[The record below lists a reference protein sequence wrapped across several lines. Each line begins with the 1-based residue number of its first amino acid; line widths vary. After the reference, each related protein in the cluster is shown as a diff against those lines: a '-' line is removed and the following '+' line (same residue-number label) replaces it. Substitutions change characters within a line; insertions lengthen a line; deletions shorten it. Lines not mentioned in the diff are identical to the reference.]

1 MSRIERIAD
10 YIEQIAQGNHTMDLY
25 REYEEDILSVEADE
39 LFLLLNDRID
49 QGESPIQILVYLDR
63 LMHVFAQSLKNFQ
76 YSITDNSFIDHM
88 IKENQT
94 LSDRLEKIK
103 ALLTQK
109 DYVNI
114 RTELLSRFEEL
125 LEFHVHYIK
134 KENILFP
141 LLEKKNEK
149 YAGVTIM
156 WTLHDQLRNTLRDI
170 ILTLKSVDFDQ
181 KAFIINVGRY
191 FFQAYGLIQKEELI
205 LYPVALKVLTQVEHD
220 QMLKESIDFG
230 FAFITPSIPETADV
244 EEVDIDD
251 MSQWIYQSET
261 GELTYE
267 QLTLFVN
274 ALPLDCTLID
284 EHNKVRYFTR
294 PKDRIF
300 PRSPAIIG
308 RDVRN
313 CHPADSVDVVNKI
326 IDAFRNNQRDV
337 ATFWIDMRGK
347 KLLIQY
353 FALRN
358 RNGEYKG
365 TLEVSQDITEIQ
377 KLEGQRRLLQ
387 WE

>member
-1 MSRIERIAD
+1 MKKIERIAQ

-39 LFLLLNDRID
+39 LFTLLNDRIVL
-49 QGESPIQILVYLDR
+49 GETPKQILVYLDR
-63 LMHVFAQSLKNFQ
+63 LMHVFAQSLNHNDCP
-76 YSITDNSFIDHM
+76 ITEDSFIDHM
-88 IKENQT
+88 NKENQA
-94 LSDRLEKIK
+94 LSQRLEKIK

-109 DYVNI
+109 DYLRI
-114 RTELLSRFEEL
+114 KKELLSRFEEL
-125 LEFHVHYIK
+125 LEFQVHYIK

-141 LLEKKNEK
+141 LLEKKDDK
-149 YAGVTIM
+149 YAGVSIM
-156 WTLHDQLRNTLRDI
+156 WTLHDQLRNTLKDI
-170 ILTLKSVDFDQ
+170 VILLKSVDFDQ
-181 KAFIINVGRY
+181 KAFIMNVGRY

-205 LYPVALKVLTQVEHD
+205 LYPVALNVLNQSEHD
-220 QMLKESIDFG
+220 QMRQESLELG
-230 FAFITPSIPETADV
+230 FAFIEPPTPEKTEKSEIC
-244 EEVDIDD
+244 IDD
-251 MSQWIYQSET
+251 VDSWVYRSET
-261 GELTYE
+261 GELTFE
-267 QLTLFVN
+267 QLTLFIN

-326 IDAFRNNQRDV
+326 IDAFRSNQRDV

-358 RNGEYKG
+358 REGEYKG